1 MNTNIMT
8 RRILA
13 LLLSICLVLPGTAL
27 AGDKGKKNFNEGKKY
42 EATQQWD
49 LAAQAYALAVSA
61 DPNNPEYRLRYLRAL
76 QQASL
81 MYVQRGDALA
91 EQNDFAGAYTAYR
104 AAYQYDQGNE
114 VARIKME
121 RMLDQQKAVAGG
133 LEPSQTTTSG
143 NVKPTTFVEIK
154 NAPRSREA
162 LIDVQYNTNFKS
174 VAKTLAKQLD
184 LNIIFDKDVK
194 DDKVDI
200 ELKDVTVAKAFD
212 FVLMMTKH
220 TFEQLDRRTIMV
232 YQDNAT
238 NKPRF
243 EKLYVKTFYLGN
255 INAQQARSAV
265 NLILGPSRQAQ
276 ELQQSAGPGGG
287 GGSSSSNVLLVKAT
301 PQELQL
307 VQDMLEMLDKNKN
320 EVVLDVEI
328 YEVSHDSMLQIGNQF
343 AASQG
348 LNVTNTYEDK
358 TTGEIKSYNSGTTS
372 SFGDIGGFGR
382 RVISHDSSGK
392 EIVSFIG
399 GFAGQALAPIP
410 FAGTLLGIP
419 PSTLS
424 MLQSK
429 GNSRL
434 LHKTQIHVLDGQQ
447 NVTKVGRSVPV
458 RLGSTYGYGGGGYG
472 GLGGLGTGVG
482 TINGGTGS
490 TIGNVAAGLGLGGG
504 YGYPGIDSI
513 QYKDVGL
520 VIDAKPLI
528 TNEGYVEIQ
537 MKFETSD
544 VLASGSD
551 VNLTPTFTQ
560 RSLQTTARIKDGV
573 TAVVA
578 GVNQDSKGESRAGI
592 PVLGMVPILGRLF
605 TTPRQDSR
613 QSDIVITVTP
623 HIVRSAGISAKDY
636 LALRAGSG
644 QPGQGGLAPSVEDV
658 LYRAQMEEEQERRL
672 VALEQAP
679 QQQTVQLTPN
689 NQVAGNQTTPA
700 GQRTQPQIQTTSNP
714 NNGAPATPPAT
725 APRQTPKKLDE
736 TNLIKVPTSG
746 NSSSPQS
753 PDPQPRQF
761 YDSQPIQQPENPNPP
776 TGGASGEGE
785 GATGDK
791 EKKELGDGAVVG
803 PENAVPQAT
812 VRMNVES
819 DEIKRKRE
827 IMRKEYEA
835 QMKRE
840 ADAAKGA
847 RTQPQAAPQPSD
859 FVGVNPSGGKV
870 ERALP
875 TTMNNGRKVNF
886 TLSPAPIRQ
895 QIGKTFS
902 MTVEANGQGEMVGA
916 DLALRF
922 DDKKLQVKSV
932 RGGDLFGQQP
942 ELSYDVDKGVLKVK
956 INSAKKT
963 PVSAKGHVLVI
974 EFAALAEGESQVVF
988 NNSDTKIN
996 LADKKSAPASG
1007 ANAQVVI
1014 TRDAVT
1020 SSNQ

>member
-1 MNTNIMT
+1 MNTNITT

-13 LLLSICLVLPGTAL
+13 LFLSLCLVLPGTAL

-49 LAAQAYALAVSA
+49 LAAQSYALAVSA

-81 MYVQRGDALA
+81 MYVKRGDALA
-91 EQNDFAGAYTAYR
+91 DQNDYAGAYTAFR

-121 RMLDQQKAVAGG
+121 RMLDQQRAVAGG
-133 LEPSQTTTSG
+133 LEPINTTTSG
-143 NVKPTTFVEIK
+143 NVRATSFIEIK
-154 NAPRSREA
+154 SVPRNREA
-162 LIDVQYNTNFKS
+162 VTDIQFSTNFKS

-200 ELKDVTVAKAFD
+200 ELKDVTVARAFD
-212 FVLMMTKH
+212 HVMLMTKH

-255 INAQQARSAV
+255 ITAQQARSAAS
-265 NLILGPSRQAQ
+265 LILGPGRQAQ
-276 ELQQSAGPGGG
+276 ELQSGGG
-287 GGSSSSNVLLVKAT
+287 GAGGGSAISNVLLVKAT

-328 YEVSHDSMLQIGNQF
+328 YEVSHDSMLQIGNQV
-343 AASQG
+343 ATSPQT
-348 LNVTNTYEDK
+348 LDVIDYIDK
-358 TTGEIKSYNSGTTS
+358 TTDKPYYKQVPAASLTNLGGLGLSALAGTVS
-372 SFGDIGGFGR
+372 VIGGAATGANFLGY
-382 RVISHDSSGK
+382 G
-392 EIVSFIG
+392 
-399 GFAGQALAPIP
+399 A
-410 FAGTLLGIP
+410 LLGLP
-419 PSTLS
+419 TTTLS
-424 MLQSK
+424 LLQSK

-458 RLGSTYGYGGGGYG
+458 RLGQTYGGFGGGGNFGQQG
-472 GLGGLGTGVG
+472 GIGGIGGVG
-482 TINGGTGS
+482 GQQGGING
-490 TIGNVAAGLGLGGG
+490 IGGFGGG
-504 YGYPGIDSI
+504 YPVDSI

-520 VIDAKPLI
+520 VIDAKPQI

-551 VNLTPTFTQ
+551 SNLTPTFTQ
-560 RSLQTTARIKDGV
+560 RSLNTTARIKDGV

-592 PVLGMVPILGRLF
+592 PILSMVPILGRLF

-636 LALRAGSG
+636 LAIQAGSG
-644 QPGQGGLAPSVEDV
+644 QPGQGGLAPKIEDV
-658 LYRAQMEEEQERRL
+658 IYRAQMEEEQERRL

-679 QQQTVQLTPN
+679 QQQNIQLTPN
-689 NQVAGNQTTPA
+689 NQYAGTQSSSAP
-700 GQRTQPQIQTTSNP
+700 RTNSQQQIQNASNP
-714 NNGAPATPPAT
+714 NSGAPAAT
-725 APRQTPKKLDE
+725 APKTKLD
-736 TNLIKVPTSG
+736 NRSLIEVRSNG
-746 NSSSPQS
+746 
-753 PDPQPRQF
+753 
-761 YDSQPIQQPENPNPP
+761 SQPQTQYQEQPQQPETQPN
-776 TGGASGEGE
+776 GGAGGGEG
-785 GATGDK
+785 TDPK
-791 EKKELGDGAVVG
+791 EKELKDGTVVG
-803 PENAVPQAT
+803 PETPVSQAT
-812 VRMNVES
+812 VRMNPES
-819 DEIKRKRE
+819 DDIKRKRAQ
-827 IMRKEYEA
+827 ILKDYED
-835 QMKRE
+835 QKKRE
-840 ADAAKGA
+840 AEEAKAAK
-847 RTQPQAAPQPSD
+847 TKPQAAPQLTEFAGATP
-859 FVGVNPSGGKV
+859 NGGKV
-870 ERALP
+870 DRALP
-875 TTMNNGRKVNF
+875 TALNRKVNF
-886 TLSPAPIRQ
+886 NLSPAPVRQ
-895 QIGKTFS
+895 QIGKSFNL
-902 MTVEANGQGEMVGA
+902 TVQANGQGEMVGA
-916 DLALRF
+916 NLAIRF
-922 DDKKLQVKSV
+922 DEKKLKVKTV

-942 ELSYDVDKGVLKVK
+942 ELSFDVDKGVLKVQ
-956 INSAKKT
+956 INTAKKT
-963 PVSAKGHVLVI
+963 PVSAKGNVVVI
-974 EFAALAEGESQVVF
+974 EFAAVAEGESQITF
-988 NNSDTKIN
+988 NNTDTKVN

-1007 ANAQVVI
+1007 ATAQVVI
-1014 TRDAVT
+1014 TRDAVA